1 MSRASVPTRPPL
13 LARSLFSQQPGAHP
27 LEEQQNRDR
36 ILLAA
41 ASLFANKGYA
51 GTSVREIVEA
61 AGVTKPT
68 LYYYFKNKE
77 ELYVRL
83 MDLAVETFCYVLSQS
98 VNRPGTIREQLA
110 GLLADLH
117 GIFREHVDLL
127 RLVNSMFYGPKGAT
141 PSYDFG
147 VVDEHFDRVI
157 LEKLDSGIQ
166 QGELRAENRHFV
178 LLLLGGFIQ
187 ALEYILIWE
196 PHKSDLSLGD
206 FRQIINV
213 LFDGARMGC
222 PCEQA
227 GAGA

>member
-1 MSRASVPTRPPL
+1 MTQDTVPRRTPFPGGL
-13 LARSLFSQQPGAHP
+13 LFSQEPGAHP
-27 LEEQQNRDR
+27 LDEHQNRDR

-51 GTSVREIVEA
+51 GTSVREIVET

-83 MDLAVETFCYVLSQS
+83 MDLAVETFCWVLSQS

-110 GLLADLH
+110 GLLADLY
-117 GIFREHVDLL
+117 GLFREHVDLL

-141 PSYDFG
+141 PPYDFG

-166 QGELRAENRHFV
+166 QGELRAENKHLV

-196 PHKSDLSLGD
+196 PQKADLALKD
-206 FRQIINV
+206 FRQIISI

-222 PCEQA
+222 PCQQA